1 MNAKL
6 LEVEMVKK
14 GLNVDKLS
22 KKIGISDGAFYR
34 KLNGV
39 SDFYRREIVKI
50 AIALKLSHDEM
61 ISIFFD
67 DTVA

>member
-6 LEVEMVKK
+6 LEVEMGKK
-14 GLNVDKLS
+14 GLNVNKLS

-34 KLNGV
+34 KINGV